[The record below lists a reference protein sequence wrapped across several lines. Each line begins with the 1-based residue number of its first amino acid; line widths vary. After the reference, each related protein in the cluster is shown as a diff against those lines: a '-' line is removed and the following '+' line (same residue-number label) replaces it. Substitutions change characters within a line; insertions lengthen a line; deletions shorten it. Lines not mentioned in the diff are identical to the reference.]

1 VKPQFH
7 SAKLAGYSSVVGQPI
22 MLLNEAGACVG
33 QLSLIGCQGDYDAT
47 VKQVADA
54 LNAPN
59 RHGYKVGV
67 AVGKAAS

>member
-1 VKPQFH
+1 
-7 SAKLAGYSSVVGQPI
+7 